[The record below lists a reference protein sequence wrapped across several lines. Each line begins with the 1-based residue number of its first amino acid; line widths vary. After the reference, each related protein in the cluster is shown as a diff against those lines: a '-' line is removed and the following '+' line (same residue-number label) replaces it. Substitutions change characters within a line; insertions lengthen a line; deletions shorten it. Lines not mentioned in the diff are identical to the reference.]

1 MKVYAYKNCSSCQKA
16 LKYLDQHNLPYQLL
30 PIVEQPPSLAEL
42 QQMLQHVE
50 SFRNL
55 FNTSGTLY
63 RELKIADRLKA
74 GLSPKEAL
82 QLLSEH
88 GKLIKRPFLLGDKVG
103 AVGFKPQEWDSLF
116 RENFQPQG

>member
-16 LKYLDQHNLPYQLL
+16 LKYLDQRKIPYQLL
-30 PIVEQPPSLAEL
+30 PIVEQPPSLTEL
-42 QQMLQHVE
+42 QQMLEHVD

-74 GLSPKEAL
+74 GLTQDEAL
-82 QLLSEH
+82 QLLAEH
-88 GKLIKRPFLLGDKVG
+88 GKLIKRPFLLGEKVA
-103 AVGFKPQEWDSLF
+103 AVGFQPKKWDQL
-116 RENFQPQG
+116 ELA